1 MEALWATILFS
12 GFALEVIIRPPKT
25 YDANMMSIIGKFL
38 HDERSDTGDDR
49 TSSSLSYRIIF
60 NTIYDQGLSPRVIVQ
75 IRATLFAKR
84 AI

>member
-1 MEALWATILFS
+1 
-12 GFALEVIIRPPKT
+12 
-25 YDANMMSIIGKFL
+25 MMSIIGKFL